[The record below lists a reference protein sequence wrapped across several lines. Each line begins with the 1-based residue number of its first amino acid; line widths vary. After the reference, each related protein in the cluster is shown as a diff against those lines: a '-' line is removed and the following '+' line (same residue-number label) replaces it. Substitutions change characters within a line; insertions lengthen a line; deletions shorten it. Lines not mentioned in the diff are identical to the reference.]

1 LRGNELLVID
11 AGNQFPSRAIAPYAT
26 FPSWWR
32 RFAFQLLSPRALV
45 TYLYL
50 CTLFDPNSIAYP
62 LKAQIME
69 DMGLKNRASLNE
81 ALEELETLGFMVSAE
96 RQLQRQVRET
106 RTVFQRTSPE
116 FTLLKL
122 LQIGKIDGDLFP
134 ISAEEARANAASSDR
149 VVATGLRNLL
159 GDAAYDRYI
168 DGFAEEQRRETLVG
182 ILTEQLERRRRAA
195 AQRRAQPTMP

>member
-1 LRGNELLVID
+1 LRGNELLVLD

-32 RFAFQLLSPRALV
+32 RFAFQLLSPRGLV

-50 CTLFDPNSIAYP
+50 CTLFDPNSVAYP

-81 ALEELETLGFMVSAE
+81 ALEELETFGFIISGE

-106 RTVFQRTSPE
+106 RTVFQRTAPE
-116 FTLLKL
+116 FTLLTL
-122 LQIGKIDGDLFP
+122 LQSAKIDGDLFP
-134 ISAEEARANAASSDR
+134 TNAEATRANAGSSDR
-149 VVATGLRNLL
+149 AVATGLQNLI
-159 GDAAYDRYI
+159 GDVSYDRYSELS
-168 DGFAEEQRRETLVG
+168 DEHQRRETLIE
-182 ILTEQLERRRRAA
+182 ILSVQLDRRRAA
-195 AQRRAQPTMP
+195 AQNKVRTTIP